1 MALLLCIDSST
12 THASVAVAKGGLLL
26 GIKTNT
32 TQKDHASFL
41 QPAIHTLLEEQHVTL
56 KQIEAIA
63 VTTGPGS
70 YTGLRV
76 GLASAKGL
84 CFALHIP
91 LIGLHTTQ
99 VISAA
104 ARKQIQEK
112 EGFVLCPMIDARR
125 MEVFTAV
132 YSPLLNE
139 MSPITPKVLAS
150 DSFDEE
156 LNRQIVYF
164 FGDGSA
170 KWQKICANTNAR
182 FLTTNWNSED
192 MIDLAEQSF
201 QTQHFLSLAYSA
213 PEYGK
218 GFYFGKQ

>member
-12 THASVAVAKGGLLL
+12 THASVAVAKDGLLL

-32 TQKDHASFL
+32 SQKDHASFL
-41 QPAIHTLLEEQHVTL
+41 QPAIHTLLQELGLTL
-56 KQIEAIA
+56 KQVEAIA

-84 CFALHIP
+84 CFALNIP
-91 LIGLHTTQ
+91 LIGLHTTK
-99 VISAA
+99 VIAAA
-104 ARKQIQEK
+104 ARKQIEAT
-112 EGFVLCPMIDARR
+112 ENFLLCPMIDARR

-132 YSPLLNE
+132 YSPDLKE
-139 MSPITPKVLAS
+139 VSPITPKVLVA
-150 DSFDEE
+150 DSFAALLE
-156 LNRQIVYF
+156 QQVVYF

-170 KWQKICANTNAR
+170 KWQNLCTNSNAR
-182 FLTTNWNSED
+182 FMITNWSSED
-192 MIDLAEQSF
+192 MIALAEHSF
-201 QTQHFLSLAYSA
+201 HAQHFLSLAYSA

-218 GFYFGKQ
+218 SFYFGKQ

>member
-12 THASVAVAKGGLLL
+12 THASVAVARDGLLL

-41 QPAIHTLLEEQHVTL
+41 QPAIHTLMDELHVTL

-84 CFALHIP
+84 SFALNIP

-104 ARKQIQEK
+104 ARNQIQES
-112 EGFVLCPMIDARR
+112 EGFVFCPMIDARR
-125 MEVFTAV
+125 MEVFTAM
-132 YSPLLNE
+132 YSPLLKE
-139 MSPITPKVLAS
+139 MSPITPKVLAA

-156 LNRQIVYF
+156 LNQQIVYF

-170 KWQKICANTNAR
+170 KWQKICTNTNAR
-182 FLTTNWNSED
+182 FLTTNWNSKD
-192 MIDLAEQSF
+192 MIALAEQSF
-201 QTQHFLSLAYSA
+201 QAQQFLSLAYSA

>member
-12 THASVAVAKGGLLL
+12 THASVAVAKDGLLL

-41 QPAIHTLLEEQHVTL
+41 QPAIHSLLEEHDVTL
-56 KQIEAIA
+56 KQVEAIG

-84 CFALHIP
+84 CFALNIP
-91 LIGLHTTQ
+91 LIGLYTTQ
-99 VISAA
+99 VISSA

-125 MEVFTAV
+125 MEVFTAM
-132 YSPLLNE
+132 YSPLLKE
-139 MSPITPKVLAS
+139 MSPITPKILAS

-170 KWQKICANTNAR
+170 KWQKICTNANAR

-192 MIDLAEQSF
+192 MIALAEQSF
-201 QTQHFLSLAYSA
+201 QAQQFLSLAYSA

>member
-12 THASVAVAKGGLLL
+12 THASVAVAKDGLLL

-41 QPAIHTLLEEQHVTL
+41 QPAMHTLLQELRLPL
-56 KQIEAIA
+56 KQVEAVA

-84 CFALHIP
+84 CFALNIP
-91 LIGLHTTQ
+91 LIGLHTTL
-99 VISAA
+99 VIAAA
-104 ARKQIQEK
+104 ARKQIQATEN
-112 EGFVLCPMIDARR
+112 FVLCPMIDARR
-125 MEVFTAV
+125 MEVFTAM
-132 YSPLLNE
+132 YSPDLKE
-139 MSPITPKVLAS
+139 MSPITPAVLSAN
-150 DSFDEE
+150 SFADLLE
-156 LNRQIVYF
+156 QQQVYF
-164 FGDGSA
+164 FGNGSE
-170 KWQKICANTNAR
+170 KWQNICANNNAR
-182 FLTTNWNSED
+182 FITTNWNSKD
-192 MIDLAEQSF
+192 MIALAEQSF
-201 QTQHFLSLAYSA
+201 AANQFLSLAYAA

>member
-12 THASVAVAKGGLLL
+12 THASVAVAKDGFLL

-41 QPAIHTLLEEQHVTL
+41 QPATYTLLAELRLTL

-84 CFALHIP
+84 CFALNIP

-112 EGFVLCPMIDARR
+112 EDFVLCPMIDARR
-125 MEVFTAV
+125 MEVFTAL

-139 MSPITPKVLAS
+139 MSPITPKVLAT

-156 LNRQIVYF
+156 LNRQVVYF

-170 KWQKICANTNAR
+170 KWQKICTNTNAR

-192 MIDLAEQSF
+192 MITLAEQSF
-201 QTQHFLSLAYSA
+201 RDQQFLSLAYSA

>member
-12 THASVAVAKGGLLL
+12 THASVAVAKDGLLL

-41 QPAIHTLLEEQHVTL
+41 QPAIHTLLQGLRLTS
-56 KQIEAIA
+56 KQVEAIA
-63 VTTGPGS
+63 VTSGPGS

-84 CFALHIP
+84 CFALNIP

-104 ARKQIQEK
+104 ARKQIE
-112 EGFVLCPMIDARR
+112 EDAGYLLCPMIDARR
-125 MEVFTAV
+125 LEVFTAL
-132 YSPLLNE
+132 YSPMLKE
-139 MSPITPKVLAS
+139 MSPITPKVLEP
-150 DSFDEE
+150 DSFAEE
-156 LNRQIVYF
+156 LGQQPVYF
-164 FGDGSA
+164 FGDGSE
-170 KWQKICANTNAR
+170 KWQNICTNSNAIY
-182 FLTTNWNSED
+182 LTTNWNSED
-192 MIDLAEQSF
+192 MIALAEQSF
-201 QTQHFLSLAYSA
+201 KAKQFLSLAYSA

>member
-1 MALLLCIDSST
+1 MAVLLCIDSST
-12 THASVAVAKGGLLL
+12 THASVAVAKDGVLL

-41 QPAIHTLLEEQHVTL
+41 QPAIHALLKELQMAL
-56 KQIEAIA
+56 KQIEAVA

-84 CFALHIP
+84 CFALNIP

-104 ARKQIQEK
+104 ARKQIKEK
-112 EGFVLCPMIDARR
+112 EGFVLCPMVDARR
-125 MEVFTAV
+125 MEVFTAL
-132 YSPLLNE
+132 YSPELKE
-139 MSPITPKVLAS
+139 MSAITPKVLGP
-150 DSFDEE
+150 DSFAEVMEE
-156 LNRQIVYF
+156 QMVYF

-170 KWQKICANTNAR
+170 KWQSICNNNKAR
-182 FLTTNWNSED
+182 FLTTSWNTED
-192 MIDLAEQSF
+192 MILLAEQSF
-201 QTQHFLSLAYSA
+201 QTRQFLSLAYSA

>member
-12 THASVAVAKGGLLL
+12 THASVAVAKDGLLL

-41 QPAIHTLLEEQHVTL
+41 QPAIHTLLDELHVTL

-84 CFALHIP
+84 SFALNIP

-104 ARKQIQEK
+104 ARNQIQES
-112 EGFVLCPMIDARR
+112 EGFVFCPMIDARR
-125 MEVFTAV
+125 MEVFTAM
-132 YSPLLNE
+132 YSPLLKE
-139 MSPITPKVLAS
+139 MSPITPKVLAA

-156 LNRQIVYF
+156 LNQQIVYF

-170 KWQKICANTNAR
+170 KWQKICTNTNAR
-182 FLTTNWNSED
+182 FLTTNWNSKD
-192 MIDLAEQSF
+192 MIALAEQSF
-201 QTQHFLSLAYSA
+201 QAQQFLSLAYSA

>member
-12 THASVAVAKGGLLL
+12 THASVAVARDGLLL

-41 QPAIHTLLEEQHVTL
+41 QPAIHTLLDELHVTL
-56 KQIEAIA
+56 KQVEAIA

-84 CFALHIP
+84 SFALNIP

-104 ARKQIQEK
+104 ARNQIQES
-112 EGFVLCPMIDARR
+112 EGFVFCPMIDARR
-125 MEVFTAV
+125 MEVFTAM
-132 YSPLLNE
+132 YSPLLKE
-139 MSPITPKVLAS
+139 MSPITPKVLAA

-156 LNRQIVYF
+156 LNQQIVYF

-170 KWQKICANTNAR
+170 KWQKICTNTNAR
-182 FLTTNWNSED
+182 FLTTNWNSKD
-192 MIDLAEQSF
+192 MIALAEQSF
-201 QTQHFLSLAYSA
+201 QAQHFLSLAYSA

>member
-12 THASVAVAKGGLLL
+12 THASVALAKDGLLL

-41 QPAIHTLLEEQHVTL
+41 QPAIHTLLQELGLML
-56 KQIEAIA
+56 KQVEAIA

-84 CFALHIP
+84 CFALNIP

-99 VISAA
+99 VIAAA
-104 ARKQIQEK
+104 ARKQIQET
-112 EGFVLCPMIDARR
+112 ENFVLCPMIDARR

-132 YSPLLNE
+132 YSPDLKE
-139 MSPITPKVLAS
+139 TSPITPKVLTA
-150 DSFDEE
+150 DSFAE
-156 LNRQIVYF
+156 LLEQQVVYF

-170 KWQKICANTNAR
+170 KWQTLCTNSNAR

-192 MIDLAEQSF
+192 MVALAEQSF
-201 QTQHFLSLAYSA
+201 QAQHLLSLAYSA

>member
-12 THASVAVAKGGLLL
+12 THASVAVAKDGLLL

-41 QPAIHTLLEEQHVTL
+41 QPAIHTLLDELHVTL

-84 CFALHIP
+84 SFALNIP

-104 ARKQIQEK
+104 ARNQIQES

-125 MEVFTAV
+125 MEVFTAM
-132 YSPLLNE
+132 YSPLLKE
-139 MSPITPKVLAS
+139 MSPITPKVLAA

-156 LNRQIVYF
+156 LNQQIVYF

-170 KWQKICANTNAR
+170 KWQKICTNTKAR
-182 FLTTNWNSED
+182 FLTTNWNSKD
-192 MIDLAEQSF
+192 MIALAEQSF
-201 QTQHFLSLAYSA
+201 QAQHFLSLAYSA

>member
-12 THASVAVAKGGLLL
+12 THASVAVAKDGLLL

-32 TQKDHASFL
+32 SQKDHASFL
-41 QPAIHTLLEEQHVTL
+41 QPAIHTLLQELRLTL
-56 KQIEAIA
+56 KQVEAIA

-84 CFALHIP
+84 SFALNIP

-99 VISAA
+99 VIAAA
-104 ARKQIQEK
+104 ARKQIQET
-112 EGFVLCPMIDARR
+112 ENFVLCPMIDARR

-132 YSPLLNE
+132 YSQDLKE
-139 MSPITPKVLAS
+139 TSPITPKVLAA
-150 DSFDEE
+150 DSFAE
-156 LNRQIVYF
+156 LLEQQVVYF

-170 KWQKICANTNAR
+170 KWQNLCTSSNAR
-182 FLTTNWNSED
+182 FITTNWNSED
-192 MIDLAEQSF
+192 MIALAEYSF
-201 QTQHFLSLAYSA
+201 HAREFLSLAYSA

>member
-1 MALLLCIDSST
+1 MAVLLCIDSST
-12 THASVAVAKGGLLL
+12 THASVAVAKDGVLL
-26 GIKTNT
+26 GLKTNT

-41 QPAIHTLLEEQHVTL
+41 QPAIHTLLDELHVTL
-56 KQIEAIA
+56 KEVQAIA

-84 CFALHIP
+84 CFALNIP

-104 ARKQIQEK
+104 ARKQIQES
-112 EGFVLCPMIDARR
+112 EGFLLCPMIDARR
-125 MEVFTAV
+125 MEVFTAL
-132 YSPLLNE
+132 YSPELKE
-139 MSPITPKVLAS
+139 MSAITPKILTE
-150 DSFDEE
+150 DSFAEVLE
-156 LNRQIVYF
+156 QQMVYF

-170 KWQKICANTNAR
+170 KWQNICKSSKAR

-192 MIDLAEQSF
+192 MILLAEQSF
-201 QTQHFLSLAYSA
+201 NSQLFLSLAYSA

-218 GFYFGKQ
+218 GFYLGKQ